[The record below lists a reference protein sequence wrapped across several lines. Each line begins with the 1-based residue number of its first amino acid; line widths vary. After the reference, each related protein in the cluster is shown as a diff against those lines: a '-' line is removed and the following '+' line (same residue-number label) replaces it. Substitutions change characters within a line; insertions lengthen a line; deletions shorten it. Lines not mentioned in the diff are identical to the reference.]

1 MTYTNKSKTNREVSN
16 KIKCL
21 IKHKHH
27 DADCNSS
34 NFLKIKTDAADDLVL
49 YIQLFLPDMV
59 ILIRSVFED
68 KGIY

>member
-1 MTYTNKSKTNREVSN
+1 MAEKNREVSN

-21 IKHKHH
+21 IKHKQH

>member
-1 MTYTNKSKTNREVSN
+1 MAEKNREVSN

-34 NFLKIKTDAADDLVL
+34 NFIKVKTDAADDLAL
-49 YIQLFLPDMV
+49 HIQLILPDMV